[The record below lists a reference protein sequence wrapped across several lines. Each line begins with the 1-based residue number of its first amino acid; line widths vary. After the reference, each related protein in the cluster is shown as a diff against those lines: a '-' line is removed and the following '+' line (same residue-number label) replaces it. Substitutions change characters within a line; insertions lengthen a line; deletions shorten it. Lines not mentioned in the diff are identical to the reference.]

1 MKLYKPKF
9 WDNKIGFLSV
19 ILFPLSLIFIFVT
32 HLNRK
37 ISKRKVFKLPIICV
51 GNIYLGGTG
60 KTPTSIFLARELSK
74 LGKKAVILRKYYK
87 NHADEY
93 KLIKNSFKNLI
104 INKNRADGIN
114 DAEKNGFDF
123 VILDDGLQDHRI
135 NKNIKI
141 VCFNSNQ
148 LIGNGLVFPAG
159 PLRERLNSIK
169 DADIIIING
178 KKNITFEKKILNFNK
193 SIEIIYSNY
202 RVQDIRDFKNKNLFA
217 FAGIGNPENFFNL
230 LSENNLKIE
239 RKLSFPDH
247 YEYNKTE
254 LLDII
259 NYSKKKNLHIVTT
272 EKDLFRIKKFNLK
285 EIKPINVDLEIE
297 KKEKFIKKILNIYDK
312 NF

>member
-9 WDNKIGFLSV
+9 WDNKISFLAI

-87 NHADEY
+87 SHTDEY

-178 KKNITFEKKILNFNK
+178 KKNFLVCAWNNKIKN
-193 SIEIIYSNY
+193 IVI
-202 RVQDIRDFKNKNLFA
+202 KNKIK
-217 FAGIGNPENFFNL
+217 GIL
-230 LSENNLKIE
+230 
-239 RKLSFPDH
+239 FPD
-247 YEYNKTE
+247 K
-254 LLDII
+254 II
-259 NYSKKKNLHIVTT
+259 PARKI
-272 EKDLFRIKKFNLK
+272 
-285 EIKPINVDLEIE
+285 
-297 KKEKFIKKILNIYDK
+297 IKKIGIKYLEKVFEI
-312 NF
+312 FL

>member
-9 WDNKIGFLSV
+9 WDNKISFLAI

-87 NHADEY
+87 SHTDEY

-159 PLRERLNSIK
+159 PLREKLNSIK

-193 SIEIIYSNY
+193 SIEILYSNY

>member
-9 WDNKIGFLSV
+9 WDNKIGFLSI

-202 RVQDIRDFKNKNLFA
+202 RVQDIREFKNKNLFA

>member
-1 MKLYKPKF
+1 MKLTKPKF
-9 WDNKIGFLSV
+9 WKTKYNLIS
-19 ILFPLSLIFIFVT
+19 ILLLPLSLIIIIFI
-32 HLNRK
+32 LIKKK
-37 ISKRKVFKLPIICV
+37 ITKINNFNIPIICV
-51 GNIYLGGTG
+51 GNLFVGGTG
-60 KTPTSIFLARELSK
+60 KTPVSILIGKELSK
-74 LGKKAVILRKYYK
+74 MSKKPVIIKKFYK
-87 NHADEY
+87 NQEDEH
-93 KLIKNSFKNLI
+93 KLIKHHFDDLILKKRREVAINEAKNLGYDTI
-104 INKNRADGIN
+104 
-114 DAEKNGFDF
+114 
-123 VILDDGLQDHRI
+123 ILDDGFQDYKIR
-135 NKNIKI
+135 KNLNIL
-141 VCFNSNQ
+141 CFHANQ

-159 PLRERLNSIK
+159 PLREGLNSIK
-169 DADIIIING
+169 DADVIIING

-202 RVQDIRDFKNKNLFA
+202 RVQDIREFKNKNLFA

>member
-1 MKLYKPKF
+1 M
-9 WDNKIGFLSV
+9 
-19 ILFPLSLIFIFVT
+19 
-32 HLNRK
+32 
-37 ISKRKVFKLPIICV
+37 
-51 GNIYLGGTG
+51 
-60 KTPTSIFLARELSK
+60 
-74 LGKKAVILRKYYK
+74 
-87 NHADEY
+87 
-93 KLIKNSFKNLI
+93 
-104 INKNRADGIN
+104 
-114 DAEKNGFDF
+114 
-123 VILDDGLQDHRI
+123 
-135 NKNIKI
+135 
-141 VCFNSNQ
+141 
-148 LIGNGLVFPAG
+148 
-159 PLRERLNSIK
+159 
-169 DADIIIING
+169 
-178 KKNITFEKKILNFNK
+178 NFNK

-202 RVQDIRDFKNKNLFA
+202 RVQDIREFKNKNLFA
-217 FAGIGNPENFFNL
+217 FAGIGNPENFFSL

>member
-9 WDNKIGFLSV
+9 WDNKIGFLSI

-159 PLRERLNSIK
+159 PLRESLNSIK

-178 KKNITFEKKILNFNK
+178 KKNITFENKIFNFNK

-202 RVQDIRDFKNKNLFA
+202 RVQDIREFKNKNLFA

>member
-1 MKLYKPKF
+1 MKLNKPKF
-9 WDNKIGFLSV
+9 WDTKISFIS
-19 ILFPLSLIFIFVT
+19 IFFFPLSLLILLFIFLKKKFTTTIKFNV
-32 HLNRK
+32 
-37 ISKRKVFKLPIICV
+37 PIICV
-51 GNIYLGGTG
+51 GNIYVGGTG
-60 KTPTSIFLARELSK
+60 KTPISIYLANELLK
-74 LGKKAVILRKYYK
+74 LGKNPVILRKYY
-87 NHADEY
+87 NSHYDEY
-93 KLIKNSFKNLI
+93 EMIKKNFKNLI
-104 INKNRADGIN
+104 LNQNRVDGIRE
-114 DAEKNGFDF
+114 AEEKGYESI
-123 VILDDGLQDHRI
+123 ILDDGLQDY
-135 NKNIKI
+135 KIKKDLSI
-141 VCFNSNQ
+141 VCFNNNQ

-202 RVQDIRDFKNKNLFA
+202 RVQDISDFKNKNLFA